1 MIKLWETR
9 KKMMLIT
16 VIWSEAIM
24 SPIIKELLMTSLNSR
39 KKNWLMIM
47 KIKMNFYKKK
57 KTLII
62 TWKKR
67 NRNYPKNSHSNLD
80 SNKLKPLFLKTT
92 WVNYW
97 RTLTNSIKKL
107 IKCPLDSKNLSTL
120 LPKTWTSKTT
130 PNPKMWITFKTC
142 TTLWTNSNNLCQPCP
157 NDSKN
162 KSKNIRTTQRNS
174 NFSLDSS
181 RVEFRSLKN
190 PPRLQ
195 MPRRK

>member
-1 MIKLWETR
+1 MIKLWEIR
-9 KKMMLIT
+9 KKLVLIT
-16 VIWSEAIM
+16 VILSEAIM
-24 SPIIKELLMTSLNSR
+24 LLIIKELLMTILNSS
-39 KKNWLMIM
+39 KENWLMIM
-47 KIKMNFYKKK
+47 KIKMSFYKKK

-62 TWKKR
+62 IWKKR
-67 NRNYPKNSHSNLD
+67 NRSHPKNSHSNLD

-97 RTLTNSIKKL
+97 KTLTNSIKKS

-120 LPKTWTSKTT
+120 LPKTWTSKII

-142 TTLWTNSNNLCQPCP
+142 TTLWTSSNNLCLPCP

-162 KSKNIRTTQRNS
+162 KSKNIRTILRNS
-174 NFSLDSS
+174 NFNLDSN

-195 MPRRK
+195 MHKRK